1 MELTLGR
8 FDLEA
13 AVDFG
18 PRITGLSVHGGENVL
33 ATLSPDVVVGDPDDP
48 YRFMGGHRVW
58 ASPEIPAV
66 TYAPDGHE
74 CSVSSEGEGLTIRAG
89 EDRAGIVK
97 EISVIGRGER
107 LEVVNR
113 LQVTRPLGAM
123 FAAWAITQFPQG
135 GTAIIPMAGDETAP
149 LPNRRLVLWPY
160 TSLADPRVTVRSDA
174 ILMDASGN
182 DQVKLGTGPSP
193 GQLGYWR
200 DGWLFM
206 KTVEGAN
213 DREVPD
219 MGANGQVYVGNG
231 FCELESVGGAV
242 AATAGAV
249 ATVSEV
255 WSLQECPDLESA
267 VAWTIGGVTT

>member
-8 FDLEA
+8 FVVEA
-13 AVDFG
+13 AVEFG
-18 PRITGLSVHGGENVL
+18 PRVTGMRVQGGENFL
-33 ATLSPDVVVGDPDDP
+33 AVLSPDVVVGEPDDP
-48 YRFMGGHRVW
+48 YRLMGGHRVW
-58 ASPEIPAV
+58 ASPEVPNI

-74 CSVSSEGEGLTIRAG
+74 CSVSSEGESLTIRAG
-89 EDRAGIVK
+89 EDRVGIVK
-97 EISVIGRGER
+97 EISVTRRGKR

-113 LQVTRPLGAM
+113 LQLTRPLGTS

-135 GTAIIPMAGDETAP
+135 GTAIIPLAGDETAP

-160 TSLADPRVTVRSDA
+160 TSLVDPRVTVRSDVV
-174 ILMDASGN
+174 LMDASGD
-182 DQVKLGTGPSP
+182 DQIKLGTGPSP
-193 GQLGYWR
+193 GRLGYWR

-206 KTVEGAN
+206 KTVEDATGH
-213 DREVPD
+213 EVPD

-242 AATAGAV
+242 AATEGAV

-255 WSLQECPDLESA
+255 WSLLECPDLDSA
-267 VAWTIGGVTT
+267 VAWTTGSPTT